1 MNGFKQRKNWFKSV
15 HELFDQIQQNR
26 LNSYERFKR
35 DNIIE
40 IKNNLE

>member
-1 MNGFKQRKNWFKSV
+1 MNGFKTKNGFKSV
-15 HELFDQIQQNR
+15 YELFDQIQQNR

-40 IKNNLE
+40 IKKA